1 MSLVEKVNQER
12 KQQQDELNYQ
22 ELLQETKELNELMKS
37 YISVQMDREAI
48 NSQTLSK
55 EIQAIEKTSEQA
67 QEKMTSIMD
76 KQRKQSIDQL
86 EQMRNLLNTYLSQM
100 QERDE
105 SSEKKLKK
113 LNSEIV
119 SNTKKGLDLLNE
131 NNAEWN
137 AKLEKKTDNLFE
149 RLNQKVSTFST
160 NFKFMEKQTFLE
172 LIFPTS
178 VLASLLT
185 MGLYALVQVILGWLG

>member
-76 KQRKQSIDQL
+76 KQRKQFIDQL
-86 EQMRNLLNTYLSQM
+86 EQMRNLLNTYLNQM

-105 SSEKKLKK
+105 SSEKKLKN

-131 NNAEWN
+131 NNAELN

-149 RLNQKVSTFST
+149 RLNQKVSKFST

-172 LIFPTS
+172 LVFPTS